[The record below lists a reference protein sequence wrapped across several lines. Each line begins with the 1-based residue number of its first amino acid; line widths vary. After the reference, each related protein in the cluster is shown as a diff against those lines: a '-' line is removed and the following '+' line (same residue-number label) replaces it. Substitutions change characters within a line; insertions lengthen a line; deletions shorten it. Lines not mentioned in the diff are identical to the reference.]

1 MNEINDIRLPK
12 EFIGITFSNFKK
24 SDVRKELLKSINNN
38 KIENACNWS
47 AELICSGHFA
57 DLWEI
62 IIFIIGKNI
71 HLANPKIPIYVDMR
85 FQAFKEIVK
94 NGYINNELALRNNE
108 KIRDI
113 FCEVITI
120 LSLSNK
126 KPAFECVKIAND
138 EFNLTHLTNKFKAPN
153 TSYALKVFDKD
164 DPKEIFI
171 ALNELI
177 YNLTKKNS
185 NLLECCYWI
194 EWIVE
199 FDNICRKK
207 KEVLTAARR
216 TFASVDD
223 KFQTNVIW
231 IIWDVFFNLCD
242 SNLIKKKIITSL
254 LNIFC
259 IKYTLNINK
268 RRRFLL
274 YFVVELLTEKF
285 DDKIQIYNK
294 SDEKLI
300 ENVKSQIDKI
310 YKHIKKNENAPKT
323 DYLFNNNMSQKE
335 NNLKKTIEKIDT
347 MNNITFIPRS

>member
-1 MNEINDIRLPK
+1 MNEINDIRLQK
-12 EFIGITFSNFKK
+12 EFNGISFSNFKK
-24 SDVRKELLKSINNN
+24 SEVRKELLNSINNN

-47 AELICSGHFA
+47 AELICAGHFS

-62 IIFIIGKNI
+62 IIYNIGKNI

-85 FQAFKEIVK
+85 FQNFKEIVR
-94 NGYINNELALRNNE
+94 NGYIGNELLMRNNE
-108 KIRDI
+108 KIRSI
-113 FCEVITI
+113 FCEIITI
-120 LSLSNK
+120 LCLSNK
-126 KPAFECVKIAND
+126 KPAFECVKVAKE
-138 EFNLTHLTNKFKAPN
+138 EFNLLNLTNKFKAPN

-164 DPKEIFI
+164 DPKEIYI
-171 ALNELI
+171 PINELI

-207 KEVLTAARR
+207 KDNLTANRR

-231 IIWDVFFNLCD
+231 IIWDVFFNLCED
-242 SNLIKKKIITSL
+242 NVIQKKIITSL

-268 RRRFLL
+268 KRRYLL

-285 DDKIQIYNK
+285 NDKIQIYNK
-294 SDEKLI
+294 NDEKLI
-300 ENVKSQIDKI
+300 ENVKKQIEKV
-310 YKHIKKNENAPKT
+310 YKNIKKNENAPKT
-323 DYLFNNNMSQKE
+323 DYLFNNQNEAKT
-335 NNLKKTIEKIDT
+335 NLKKTIEKIDT